1 MAYALNRE
9 HQIFSLYPNNIKEIY
24 VIYESIYLEKQYMP
38 MYFLNLYARK
48 NIRMKFQLI
57 YLTHHLS
64 SILSLNIPR
73 NREDLIMKMIWDFW
87 IKHIPKEYEHSSIEA
102 FEADTGISFSN
113 LEEELNRIL
122 VYTLGEKYITYDSDD
137 IKTKMKN
144 KEKSL
149 K

>member
-1 MAYALNRE
+1 MAYTLNRE

-48 NIRMKFQLI
+48 NIRMKLQLI

-64 SILSLNIPR
+64 SILSLNIPK

-87 IKHIPKEYEHSSIEA
+87 IKHIPKEYEHSSIET

-122 VYTLGEKYITYDSDD
+122 VYTLGEEYITYDSDD

>member
-1 MAYALNRE
+1 MAYTLNRE

-64 SILSLNIPR
+64 SILSLNIPK

-122 VYTLGEKYITYDSDD
+122 VYTLGEKNITYDSDD

>member
-1 MAYALNRE
+1 MAYTLNRE

-38 MYFLNLYARK
+38 MYFLNLYTRK
-48 NIRMKFQLI
+48 NIRMKFQMTYLI
-57 YLTHHLS
+57 HHLS
-64 SILSLNIPR
+64 SILSLNIPK

-87 IKHIPKEYEHSSIEA
+87 IKHIPKEYEHSSIKT

-113 LEEELNRIL
+113 LEEDLNRIL
-122 VYTLGEKYITYDSDD
+122 VYTLGEEYITYDSDD

>member
-1 MAYALNRE
+1 MSYTLNRE

>member
-1 MAYALNRE
+1 MAYTLNRE

-48 NIRMKFQLI
+48 NIRMKFQMI

-102 FEADTGISFSN
+102 FESDTGISFSN

-122 VYTLGEKYITYDSDD
+122 VYTLGEKNITYDSDE
-137 IKTKMKN
+137 IKAKMKN

>member
-1 MAYALNRE
+1 MSYTLNRE

-57 YLTHHLS
+57 YLTHYLS

-122 VYTLGEKYITYDSDD
+122 VYTLGEEYITYDSDD

>member
-1 MAYALNRE
+1 MAYTLNRE

-57 YLTHHLS
+57 YLTHYLS

-122 VYTLGEKYITYDSDD
+122 VYTLGEEYITYDSDD

>member
-122 VYTLGEKYITYDSDD
+122 VYTLGEEYITYDSDD

>member
-1 MAYALNRE
+1 MSYTLNRE
-9 HQIFSLYPNNIKEIY
+9 HQIFSLYPNNIREIY

-122 VYTLGEKYITYDSDD
+122 VYTLGEEYITYDSDD

>member
-1 MAYALNRE
+1 MAYTLNRE

>member
-1 MAYALNRE
+1 MAYTLNRE

-48 NIRMKFQLI
+48 NIRMKFQLT
-57 YLTHHLS
+57 YLAHHLS

>member
-1 MAYALNRE
+1 MAYTLNRE

-122 VYTLGEKYITYDSDD
+122 VYTLGEEYITYDSDD

>member
-1 MAYALNRE
+1 MAYTLNRE

-64 SILSLNIPR
+64 SILSLNIPK

>member
-1 MAYALNRE
+1 MAYTLNRE

-57 YLTHHLS
+57 YLTHYLS

-87 IKHIPKEYEHSSIEA
+87 IKHIPKEYEHSAIEA

-122 VYTLGEKYITYDSDD
+122 VYTLGEEYITYDSDD

>member
-57 YLTHHLS
+57 YLTHYLS

-122 VYTLGEKYITYDSDD
+122 VYTLGEEYITYDSDD

>member
-1 MAYALNRE
+1 MAYTLNRE

-48 NIRMKFQLI
+48 NIRMKFQLT

-64 SILSLNIPR
+64 SILSFNIPR

-87 IKHIPKEYEHSSIEA
+87 IKHIPKEYEHSSIET

-122 VYTLGEKYITYDSDD
+122 VYTLGEEYITYDSDD

>member
-1 MAYALNRE
+1 MAYTLNRE

-64 SILSLNIPR
+64 NILSLDIPR

-113 LEEELNRIL
+113 LEEDLNRIL
-122 VYTLGEKYITYDSDD
+122 VYTLGEEYITYDSDD

>member
-1 MAYALNRE
+1 MSYTLNRE

-122 VYTLGEKYITYDSDD
+122 VYTLGEEYITYDSDD

>member
-57 YLTHHLS
+57 YLTHYLS

-102 FEADTGISFSN
+102 FEAYTGISFSN

-122 VYTLGEKYITYDSDD
+122 VYTLGEEYITYDSDD